1 MCLKDLAWDG
11 ETTGHFEGDKQKMA
25 GILFFLKFLIWFCQ
39 NFSACVSVAP
49 RVGPHESGAVVIMS
63 NQVKG
68 IELAKACVKA
78 AEEIQAEDIQ
88 LWDVRGL
95 STITDFVVLCS
106 GSSMPHLRAIMRDVA
121 GHVIDWH
128 NVRPI
133 LSEGN
138 ADSRWVVLD
147 YIDVMVHIL
156 HVELRE
162 YYDLESLWSGAKLI
176 ELQDA

>member
-1 MCLKDLAWDG
+1 
-11 ETTGHFEGDKQKMA
+11 
-25 GILFFLKFLIWFCQ
+25 
-39 NFSACVSVAP
+39 
-49 RVGPHESGAVVIMS
+49 MS
-63 NQVKG
+63 NKVKG
-68 IELAKACVKA
+68 IELAKACAKA
-78 AEEIQAEDIQ
+78 AEEMQAEDIQ
-88 LWDVRGL
+88 VLDVGGL
-95 STITDFVVLCS
+95 STITDYVVICS

-156 HVELRE
+156 HTEMRE
-162 YYDLESLWSGAKLI
+162 YYDLESMWDKAKPVVWK
-176 ELQDA
+176 EEK

>member
-1 MCLKDLAWDG
+1 MLKNLSRRVF
-11 ETTGHFEGDKQKMA
+11 TVVVA
-25 GILFFLKFLIWFCQ
+25 GY
-39 NFSACVSVAP
+39 VA
-49 RVGPHESGAVVIMS
+49 VMS
-63 NQVKG
+63 DQVKG
-68 IELAKACVKA
+68 IELAKACAKA
-78 AEEIQAEDIQ
+78 ADEMQAENIQ
-88 LWDVRGL
+88 VWDVRGE

-156 HVELRE
+156 HTEMRE
-162 YYDLESLWSGAKLI
+162 YYNLESLWAKAKAI
-176 ELQDA
+176 EWKVES